1 MRSRRSPAALASFH
15 ERLWR
20 HGQASVAF
28 TCLPSVAGKLSAAGV
43 PVVAVQPTGDAI
55 RSALRTATLLGA
67 YRKLAE
73 AQLAVVVVEVPA
85 LRDAAARRGAARYSR
100 EELRL
105 TVHRF
110 LVQEA
115 ERMHAAVS
123 PLGDHGFLVTAT
135 RGSLAAATDGLRV
148 APFTSRAR
156 SELGIVIEAGVG
168 LGRTAQDAEAQARAM
183 LVTHRAGASG
193 RPGPPDAGGRALVP
207 APRQPDEGSARRRGL
222 ETLARLA
229 DCLPAGETPLAVDA
243 ETASRLLS
251 VTPRTARRLL
261 HTLAADGLAWPLPPG
276 RTPQPGRPRQLYRL
290 LVEKLEQR

>member
-1 MRSRRSPAALASFH
+1 
-15 ERLWR
+15 
-20 HGQASVAF
+20 
-28 TCLPSVAGKLSAAGV
+28 
-43 PVVAVQPTGDAI
+43 
-55 RSALRTATLLGA
+55 
-67 YRKLAE
+67 
-73 AQLAVVVVEVPA
+73 
-85 LRDAAARRGAARYSR
+85 
-100 EELRL
+100 
-105 TVHRF
+105 
-110 LVQEA
+110 
-115 ERMHAAVS
+115 
-123 PLGDHGFLVTAT
+123 VTAT

-148 APFTSRAR
+148 SPFTSRAR

-183 LVTHRAGASG
+183 LVTSHAGASG
-193 RPGPPDAGGRALVP
+193 RPGPPDGGGRALVP
-207 APRQPDEGSARRRGL
+207 APRQPEGGSARQRGL

-229 DCLPAGETPLAVDA
+229 DSLPAGETPLAVDA